1 MSPRT
6 IASKT
11 FLHHFCDRNGQSE
24 KRFCFILGA
33 GASRASGIPTGA
45 ELARQWIGELEERY
59 PGEELEQWYA
69 EAKIDKNDPASGYSA
84 IYDKRFELD
93 ERDGYAFLEEQMD
106 EKEPSCGYAIL
117 SWILTNTVHNI
128 VITPNF
134 DSLTAV
140 HLHEKEAAGRG
151 A

>member
-1 MSPRT
+1 MTPRT

-11 FLHHFCDRNGQSE
+11 FLHHFCDRKGQSE

-69 EAKIDKNDPASGYSA
+69 EAKIDKHDPASGYSA

-134 DSLTAV
+134 DSLTEDALFILSLI
-140 HLHEKEAAGRG
+140 HI
-151 A
+151 